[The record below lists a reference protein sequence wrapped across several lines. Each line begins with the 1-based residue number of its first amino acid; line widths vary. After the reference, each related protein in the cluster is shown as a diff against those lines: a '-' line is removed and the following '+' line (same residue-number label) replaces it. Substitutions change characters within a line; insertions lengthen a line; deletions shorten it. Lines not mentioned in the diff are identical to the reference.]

1 MSNVG
6 GSVTRDTVP
15 AIDAEGLIIE
25 IVILATD
32 ASYHSSP

>member
-15 AIDAEGLIIE
+15 EIDAEGLIIE